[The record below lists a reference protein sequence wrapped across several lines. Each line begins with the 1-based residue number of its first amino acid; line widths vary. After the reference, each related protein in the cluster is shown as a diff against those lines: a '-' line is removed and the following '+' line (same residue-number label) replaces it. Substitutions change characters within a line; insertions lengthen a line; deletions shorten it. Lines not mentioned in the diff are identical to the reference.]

1 MTTIPSSAPRKIAV
15 VVPKYGLAGGAEQF
29 AASLTERLAGSTP
42 YEFHVFAHRW
52 RIQPGSPVLFHRL
65 PEWRWPRF
73 LRPWAF
79 AKAVER
85 ALRTDHFD
93 LVHSHDRIF
102 RADVFSLHCT
112 PHRTW
117 VRDVRA
123 KIPSL
128 FDRVMIGVE
137 RRMVSGN
144 PSATFL
150 PVSSLSADLF
160 HREYPD
166 AKGHWKIMP
175 PGVDYARF
183 SGPDRDTCRREICAR
198 HGIDRGAFVVLFVG
212 MNFEHKGLDTVME
225 AVAKASRQRIVAKFH
240 LLVVGKGNIGKYR
253 TQAARLGLASSVTFA
268 GAITSDLER
277 YYRAADC
284 LMLLS
289 AFDTFGMVV
298 LEALAADLPVIIS
311 AEVGARDVVE
321 DEHDGFIVQDR
332 EDAHAVARAL
342 IAIASVER
350 RSAGTKSSFAKVRQH
365 DWSARAEEIGLIYDS
380 LMNPTGRDG

>member
-1 MTTIPSSAPRKIAV
+1 MSKTAADPTRKIAV

-29 AASLTERLAGSTP
+29 AASMTERLAGSTP
-42 YEFHVFAHRW
+42 YEFHVFAHQW
-52 RIQPGSPVLFHRL
+52 RSQPGSPVLFHRL
-65 PEWRWPRF
+65 PERRWPRF

-85 ALRTDHFD
+85 ALRKDHFD

-112 PHRTW
+112 PHRAW

-123 KIPSL
+123 KTPSL
-128 FDRVMIGVE
+128 FDRAMIGVE
-137 RRMVSGN
+137 RCMISGN

-183 SGPDRDTCRREICAR
+183 SGPDRDTCRHEIFVR
-198 HGIDRGAFVVLFVG
+198 HGIDPAAFIVLFVG

-225 AVAKASRQRIVAKFH
+225 AVAKASRQRLGSKIH
-240 LLVVGKGNIGKYR
+240 LLVIGKGNIGKYR
-253 TQAARLGLASSVTFA
+253 TQATRLGLASSVTFA

-284 LMLLS
+284 LILLS